1 MRRAA
6 RWYVA
11 VRAVA
16 FAFGVVF
23 SLVVCVACARGYY
36 NKVTREIRGV
46 MGR

>member
-23 SLVVCVACARGYY
+23 SVAVCAAGLCGYY
-36 NKVTREIRGV
+36 AKVAWEIRGV